1 MNKIYISKLS
11 TKELLNKVLEI
22 YNINSEIIYNE
33 YGKPYLKNNEIYFNL
48 SNSHDYSVCVV
59 SNSEVGIDIEK
70 ITFKSTI
77 IDKICTEDEKKLIKN
92 SDDFTKIWT
101 KKESFVKYLGIGL
114 SYGLKNVDTLILK
127 NIKTYKYEDY
137 YISVSSKYAEE
148 ASIKII

>member
-1 MNKIYISKLS
+1 MNKIYIIKLNN
-11 TKELLNKVLEI
+11 KELLNKVLEI